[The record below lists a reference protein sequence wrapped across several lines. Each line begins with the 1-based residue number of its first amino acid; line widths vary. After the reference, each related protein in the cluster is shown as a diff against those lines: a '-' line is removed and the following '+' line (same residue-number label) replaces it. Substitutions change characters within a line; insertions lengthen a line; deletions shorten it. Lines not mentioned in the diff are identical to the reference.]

1 MERTDYPEYLA
12 FADTVENWRTEIFN
26 YFDNRYTNAI
36 TESLNRVS
44 KEISA
49 QGKGYNFKVLRAKI
63 LYRNEAAKP
72 AKFAY
77 YEEPKPTQEVTRE
90 FVWDNFDVDWVIEEP
105 NGGFIR
111 IEQKTDINLD
121 NVLVSAGTNIDVL
134 MDYFKH
140 HTSEVIQRVVEKEFP
155 NAIPTNDI

>member
-1 MERTDYPEYLA
+1 M
-12 FADTVENWRTEIFN
+12 
-26 YFDNRYTNAI
+26 
-36 TESLNRVS
+36 TESS
-44 KEISA
+44 DI
-49 QGKGYNFKVLRAKI
+49 
-63 LYRNEAAKP
+63 
-72 AKFAY
+72 
-77 YEEPKPTQEVTRE
+77 QEVTRE

-140 HTSEVIQRVVEKEFP
+140 HTSEVIQRVLEKEFP